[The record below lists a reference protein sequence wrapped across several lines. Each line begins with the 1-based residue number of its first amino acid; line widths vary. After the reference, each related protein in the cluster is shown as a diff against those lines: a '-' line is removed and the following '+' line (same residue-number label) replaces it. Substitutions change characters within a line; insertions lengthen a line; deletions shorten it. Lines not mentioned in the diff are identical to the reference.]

1 MLKVDVNNLVKILL
15 LILITLGFIF
25 LFQFIS
31 SFVYGLI
38 AITIPFIIAFAV
50 SFIVNPWVKYL
61 EKKNISHKISVVI
74 VIVFLLSLLII
85 FSIFLA
91 PLLNKELT
99 YFIENLPIFIEKI
112 NNLFNNIPVIKKLG
126 IDLKTI
132 IGYFFKNNTDFFE
145 NIMKFFVAI
154 FSSFIPVIT
163 TPILIIYFIIYYEKI
178 EEWIKNK
185 TINNSWLFNIL
196 KEIKESMQL
205 YFKSYL
211 LITLVLSFFSS
222 IAFALLKIEYFLI
235 WGIIIGITNI
245 IPYIGPY
252 IGGGIVGLYV
262 LTSTPDLL
270 LYVIIII
277 VCLQVI
283 ESNFLTPKIQGDTLK
298 INPILVVFSI
308 TFFGKI
314 LGIIGMIIAVPVV
327 QIIQI
332 VVNGKKLLKKR

>member
-1 MLKVDVNNLVKILL
+1 MSK
-15 LILITLGFIF
+15 
-25 LFQFIS
+25 Q
-31 SFVYGLI
+31 
-38 AITIPFIIAFAV
+38 
-50 SFIVNPWVKYL
+50 
-61 EKKNISHKISVVI
+61 VI
-74 VIVFLLSLLII
+74 VIGGGAAGAMAAFMAAKNGHKVTLFEKNEKIG
-85 FSIFLA
+85 
-91 PLLNKELT
+91 KK
-99 YFIENLPIFIEKI
+99 IFITGKGRCNVTNACDI
-112 NNLFNNIPVIKKLG
+112 
-126 IDLKTI
+126 
-132 IGYFFKNNTDFFE
+132 TDFFE

-262 LTSTPDLL
+262 LTTTPDLL